1 MIDAY
6 KEMYGKLPMQF
17 QLESYEESK
26 LGDYICDTVDDLK
39 DLPEDCEMGSIAR
52 IITPPAIYRKNSAG
66 KWILQF
72 SSKGY
77 PNGLRSSERNT
88 SQR

>member
-39 DLPEDCEMGSIAR
+39 YLPEDCEM
-52 IITPPAIYRKNSAG
+52 
-66 KWILQF
+66 
-72 SSKGY
+72 
-77 PNGLRSSERNT
+77 
-88 SQR
+88 

>member
-52 IITPPAIYRKNSAG
+52 IITRLQSIERTQPGNGFCSFPA
-66 KWILQF
+66 
-72 SSKGY
+72 KGY

>member
-52 IITPPAIYRKNSAG
+52 IITPPAIYRRTQPGNGFCSFPARE
-66 KWILQF
+66 
-72 SSKGY
+72 Y

>member
-39 DLPEDCEMGSIAR
+39 DLPEDV
-52 IITPPAIYRKNSAG
+52 
-66 KWILQF
+66 
-72 SSKGY
+72 
-77 PNGLRSSERNT
+77 
-88 SQR
+88 

>member
-26 LGDYICDTVDDLK
+26 LGTIF
-39 DLPEDCEMGSIAR
+39 
-52 IITPPAIYRKNSAG
+52 AI
-66 KWILQF
+66 
-72 SSKGY
+72 
-77 PNGLRSSERNT
+77 P
-88 SQR
+88 

>member
-39 DLPEDCEMGSIAR
+39 DLPEDCEMGTVSY
-52 IITPPAIYRKNSAG
+52 TH
-66 KWILQF
+66 
-72 SSKGY
+72 
-77 PNGLRSSERNT
+77 LRAHET
-88 SQR
+88 

>member
-17 QLESYEESK
+17 QLESFEESK

-52 IITPPAIYRKNSAG
+52 IIAPN
-66 KWILQF
+66 F
-72 SSKGY
+72 SDTY
-77 PNGLRSSERNT
+77 LRISSSVN
-88 SQR
+88 